1 MAGLWLILALAM
13 LLSACAS
20 RGPAQSGAPGTYTVV
35 AGDTLHKIARQHGQ
49 NVDALM
55 RLNNLRN
62 PNQIRVGQVLRVRAG
77 AGQGASTAPQSTV
90 DAGSSTVAP
99 PRPVTTPATAL
110 PKQRIALAWPAQGTV
125 NRTLARPS
133 PFGLYVLN
141 KEGTPV
147 KAVADG
153 QVIYADNGL
162 RGYGN
167 LIIVRHA
174 SNYLSIYAHNRRMIV
189 KEGQPVKQGQTIAEM
204 GSTESRQVGLYFEL
218 RYNGKA
224 TDAFRLL
231 PNR

>member
-77 AGQGASTAPQSTV
+77 AGQGASTAPQSTA

-110 PKQRIALAWPAQGTV
+110 PKQRISLAWPAQGTV

-167 LIIVRHA
+167 LIIVQ
-174 SNYLSIYAHNRRMIV
+174 HNQTFLTAYGNNQSLLA
-189 KEGQPVKQGQTIAEM
+189 KEGQQVKRGQQIATM
-204 GSTESRQVGLYFEL
+204 GNSDASRTQLHFEL
-218 RYNGKA
+218 RENGQPV
-224 TDAFRLL
+224 DPSRYL
-231 PNR
+231 PM